1 MKNWRK
7 KIGNTLKLHFNVS
20 FYLPLPSG
28 RIMFSKRIKN
38 RFITSSFLLIF
49 PLHLLEQQKSMVRVA
64 VLDEGKCESK
74 RCGRVCYRFCPPVR
88 SKIEAIRFENDEP
101 IIVESLCVGCGI
113 CIRKCPFK
121 ALSIV
126 NLANELEEEC
136 SHRFGPNSFK
146 LFRLPIP
153 ESGVV
158 LGLLG
163 QNGAGKTT
171 ALKILSGE
179 IKLNLGR
186 YDQPPDWSEIV
197 QHFRGSTLQEY
208 LQKLSMK
215 RLKVVHK
222 PQYVDKLPQAVA
234 GKVSDLLRNVDERG
248 VLKILVDQLQLGNI
262 LERALDVLSGGEL
275 QRVALAATISRE
287 ADVYL
292 FDEPS
297 SYLDVK
303 QRVEAAKVIRGLK
316 DIGKTVIVA
325 EHDLAI
331 LDYLSDK
338 ICVFYGT
345 PSVYGVV
352 SHVHGVRTGI
362 NIYLD
367 GFIPD
372 ENIRFREAP
381 VIFHIKPP
389 STGWATGETLLK
401 WDAMQKH
408 FSGFSLSTEAGEA
421 GLGEVIGILGPNG
434 IGKTTFVKLLAGLEK
449 PDVGTSLALCESVV
463 GYKPQYIS
471 AEYKGTVEEL
481 LRSVAK
487 EDYSSGWYK
496 SEILQPL
503 NLEPLLE
510 RDVSQLSG
518 GELQRVA
525 IGAALSRKTHLY
537 LLDEPS
543 AYLDVE
549 ERLAMART
557 IRRVIETRNAAAF
570 VVEHDV
576 VAQDFIADRLVIFTG
591 KPGIE
596 GFANAPTSLRK
607 GMNMFLE
614 DMEITFR
621 RDPETKRPRV
631 NKQDS
636 KLDRYQK
643 KIKEYYYV
651 STRES

>member
-1 MKNWRK
+1 
-7 KIGNTLKLHFNVS
+7 
-20 FYLPLPSG
+20 
-28 RIMFSKRIKN
+28 
-38 RFITSSFLLIF
+38 
-49 PLHLLEQQKSMVRVA
+49 
-64 VLDEGKCESK
+64 
-74 RCGRVCYRFCPPVR
+74 VR
-88 SKIEAIRFENDEP
+88 SKIEAIRFENDKP

-113 CIRKCPFK
+113 CVKKCPFK

-126 NLANELEEEC
+126 NLPDELEEEC

-153 ESGVV
+153 ESGIV

-163 QNGAGKTT
+163 QNGSGKTT

-179 IKLNLGR
+179 TKLNLGK
-186 YDQPPDWSEIV
+186 YDQPPDWPEIV
-197 QHFRGSTLQEY
+197 QHFRGSTLQDY
-208 LQKLSMK
+208 LQKLSEK
-215 RLKVVHK
+215 QLKVVHK
-222 PQYVDKLPQAVA
+222 PQYVDKLPQAVT
-234 GKVSDLLRNVDERG
+234 GKVSELLNKVDERG
-248 VLKILVDQLQLGNI
+248 VLKLLTDQLQLGNI
-262 LERALDVLSGGEL
+262 LDRTLDVLSGGEL
-275 QRVALAATISRE
+275 QRVAIAATISRE

-303 QRVEAAKVIRGLK
+303 QRLQAAKAIRSLK
-316 DIGKTVIVA
+316 DLGKTIIVA

-331 LDYLSDK
+331 LDYLSDQ

-352 SHVHGVRTGI
+352 SHVHAVRTGI

-367 GFIPD
+367 GYIPD
-372 ENIRFREAP
+372 ENIRFRKDP
-381 VIFHIKPP
+381 VTFHIKPP
-389 STGWATGETLLK
+389 SAGWATGETLLK
-401 WDAMQKH
+401 WDTMQKSY
-408 FSGFSLSTEAGEA
+408 SGFSLSTAAGEA

-434 IGKTTFVKLLAGLEK
+434 IGKTTFVKLLAGIEK
-449 PDVGTSLALCESVV
+449 PDVGNPLALDESAV

-487 EDYSSGWYK
+487 EEYSSGWYK
-496 SEILQPL
+496 SEIIQPL

-525 IGAALSRKTHLY
+525 IATCLSQKTLLY

-557 IRRVIETRNAAAF
+557 IRRVVETRNSAAF

-576 VAQDFIADRLVIFTG
+576 VAQDFIADRLMIFTG
-591 KPGIE
+591 EPGIK
-596 GFANAPTSLRK
+596 GFANAPTSLRA
-607 GMNMFLE
+607 GMNTFLE
-614 DMEITFR
+614 DMKITFR

-631 NKQDS
+631 NKEDS

-643 KIKEYYYV
+643 KLKEYYYV
-651 STRES
+651 STREP